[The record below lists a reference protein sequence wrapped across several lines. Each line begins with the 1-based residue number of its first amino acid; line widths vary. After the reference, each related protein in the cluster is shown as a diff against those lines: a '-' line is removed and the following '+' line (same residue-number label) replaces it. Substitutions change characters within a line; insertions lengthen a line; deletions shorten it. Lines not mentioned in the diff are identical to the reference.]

1 MFACDQAGDI
11 CSWSNATLCLLVS
24 KLDMFARDQTQ
35 LHVTNDPRIVY
46 DWVDI
51 PPRDKKDLIGNG
63 KGMRVNWWEF
73 QPKDAFQ
80 S

>member
-1 MFACDQAGDI
+1 
-11 CSWSNATLCLLVS
+11 
-24 KLDMFARDQTQ
+24 MFARDQTK